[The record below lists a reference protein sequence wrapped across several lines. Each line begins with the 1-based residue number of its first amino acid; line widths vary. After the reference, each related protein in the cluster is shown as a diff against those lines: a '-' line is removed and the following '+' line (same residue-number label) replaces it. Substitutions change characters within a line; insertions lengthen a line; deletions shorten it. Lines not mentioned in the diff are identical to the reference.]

1 MSCGKKDV
9 PVGFP
14 VRASTSAPLATPM
27 LLDEAR
33 EDSNLEGTKAA
44 VEDKERMVATADRVD
59 SFMIFSLS
67 MNHGQKSQE
76 WEIVNH
82 LAAFL
87 DGDGGMMG
95 QRMWEFVPICAYVSV
110 VQEPT
115 AGRWLHDGRLE
126 ILLSQYTPEYFTVL
140 IPSMIA
146 ASYLSHMRYLQ
157 ILVQQSVCH
166 IACRIC
172 N

>member
-1 MSCGKKDV
+1 M
-9 PVGFP
+9 GFP

-87 DGDGGMMG
+87 LMVM
-95 QRMWEFVPICAYVSV
+95 
-110 VQEPT
+110 
-115 AGRWLHDGRLE
+115 
-126 ILLSQYTPEYFTVL
+126 
-140 IPSMIA
+140 A
-146 ASYLSHMRYLQ
+146 A
-157 ILVQQSVCH
+157 
-166 IACRIC
+166 
-172 N
+172 